1 MWGAS
6 YPLQFSMSRR
16 AVFKPS
22 QEASRSTAEWHATLS
37 EWFLEQALPRWWGAG
52 TDHTHGGFFEKISL
66 AGQVIDEP
74 RRTRVT
80 ARQIYVFSVAHDMDW
95 SGPALDAIDH
105 GLSFLLNCQRQ
116 ADGTFASSV
125 SVDGA
130 VIDARFD
137 LYEQA
142 FALFALARAYKAQPA
157 LTHLPEVAHALY
169 DALLLRW
176 KHPVLGFEESN
187 PSSLPLKSNPHMH
200 LLEALRAWSCLG
212 SDAERQLWATR
223 CDEVV
228 SLCLRHF
235 MDAEVGCIL
244 EYFDAQWLPMPD
256 ERGRLWEPG
265 HQFEWAWLL
274 MCCSHGDVRG
284 AGLLA
289 AERLMA
295 LGEGHGVNAKGLA
308 INELWRDLSIKDG
321 AAKLWPQTERIK
333 AWVTHAARTVGSHE
347 RAQALTKVAQACEGL
362 DVYLQG
368 APAGL
373 WQEVVDANGHFV
385 EQPCRAS
392 SLYHIVGAIE
402 CLHAHRALMA

>member
-16 AVFKPS
+16 AVFKPP
-22 QEASRSTAEWHATLS
+22 QEASRSAAEWHVTLTA
-37 EWFLEQALPRWWGAG
+37 WFLEQALPRWWGSG
-52 TDHTHGGFFEKISL
+52 TDHTHGGFFEKITL

-80 ARQIYVFSVAHDMDW
+80 ARQIYVFAVAHELGW
-95 SGPALDAIDH
+95 SGPALEAIEH
-105 GLSFLLNCQRQ
+105 GLSFLLNRQRQ

-142 FALFALARAYKAQPA
+142 FALFALASAYKAHSA
-157 LTHLPEVAHALY
+157 WTHLPGVAHALY

-176 KHPVLGFEESN
+176 KHPVLGFEESM
-187 PSSLPLKSNPHMH
+187 PPSLPLKSNPHMH

-212 SDAERQLWATR
+212 PESERQRWATR
-223 CDEVV
+223 RDEIVA
-228 SLCLRHF
+228 LCLAHF
-235 MDAEVGCIL
+235 RDAELGCVL
-244 EYFDAQWLPMPD
+244 EYFDSQWSPMPD

-274 MCCSHGDVRG
+274 MSCPAADVDG
-284 AGLLA
+284 PGLWA
-289 AERLMA
+289 AQQLLA
-295 LGEGHGVNAKGLA
+295 LGEGHGIDARGLA
-308 INELWRDLSIKDG
+308 INELWRDLSVKDG
-321 AAKLWPQTERIK
+321 AAKLWPQTELIK
-333 AWVTHAARTVGSHE
+333 AWLTYAARTVDTHE
-347 RAQALTKVAQACEGL
+347 RAQALAKVSQACEAL
-362 DVYLQG
+362 HVYLQG
-368 APAGL
+368 APDGL
-373 WQEVVDANGHFV
+373 WQEVIDADGHFV